1 MFEHSNERAPQ
12 PTQRRSQPGW
22 TLVELMVVLAIIGIL
37 AVIVYPS
44 FREQVERTRRG
55 DAKAVLVQ
63 NAQLMERVFT
73 ENGSYL
79 LPNDVAP
86 AILDKSPIDSDRT
99 FYNIAF
105 SAGPDDTTF
114 TIQATPVGAAA
125 GVGALSIDEVGNR
138 LWDKNENGQFDNG
151 EDNWDEHR

>member
-1 MFEHSNERAPQ
+1 MVEHSSKRARQ
-12 PTQRRSQPGW
+12 PARGRTQSGW

-73 ENGSYL
+73 ENGTY
-79 LPNDVAP
+79 LPNGAAP
-86 AILDKSPIDSDRT
+86 NILDKSPIDSDRV

-105 SAGPDDTTF
+105 LAAPTATAF
-114 TIQATPVGAAA
+114 TIEATPVGVAN
-125 GVGALSIDEVGNR
+125 GEGRLSIDQVGNL